1 MGNMKV
7 TLLKLYQTSYISHDR
22 NQTSRVPKIPGI
34 FQRSI
39 HLVPFDLALLSRQ
52 VITVIGQQR
61 SCFIG
66 PRKIHSRSRAA
77 RQREKEVRTV
87 ESGKKKHRQLKEG
100 SGKGRKGCE
109 GGKQKGERG
118 GGGGEEEKR
127 EVAFTAAWTGV
138 RDAREPFTC
147 RRHTFFPFSFF
158 FFFFFFLSRRLLPP
172 QNEDE
177 PEKGQRLARDPL
189 KNYHAERNA
198 RIMPAYRLPLFFKL
212 ARRHADVPSSRK
224 LSLGFRGH
232 PRFMSVGERVWKR
245 SPLVSGFVRFFVF
258 FHRAPR
264 TPVSVTERDTSK
276 STALNPWYVNYY
288 VLRLRW
294 LFINILTIF
303 SDWFQAT

>member
-1 MGNMKV
+1 MKV

-39 HLVPFDLALLSRQ
+39 HLVSSDLALLSRQ

-147 RRHTFFPFSFF
+147 RRHTFFLFLS
-158 FFFFFFLSRRLLPP
+158 FFFFLSFPPPPSAAKRRRARKGTAARERSFEKLSRRAERSHNARVSFAFIFQTGAAPRRRSLVSQAFARLSRSSSLYERWGTSLKTFSSRVWICTFLRFLPP
-172 QNEDE
+172 
-177 PEKGQRLARDPL
+177 
-189 KNYHAERNA
+189 
-198 RIMPAYRLPLFFKL
+198 
-212 ARRHADVPSSRK
+212 S
-224 LSLGFRGH
+224 
-232 PRFMSVGERVWKR
+232 
-245 SPLVSGFVRFFVF
+245 
-258 FHRAPR
+258 
-264 TPVSVTERDTSK
+264 
-276 STALNPWYVNYY
+276 
-288 VLRLRW
+288 
-294 LFINILTIF
+294 
-303 SDWFQAT
+303 ATDSCFCHGT